1 MKVLEI
7 ADQIGIATK
16 DLLQELK
23 RMRLPVK
30 NHMSVIEPRELERI
44 LPILKSM
51 FEKKKVQESGA
62 DEAMDSSHAE
72 APDAAPAPVR
82 ASAETVPESFALPPK
97 PKTKVF
103 RPGFLLKP
111 QTTAADKAK
120 QEAIDKAKAAKEQV
134 SHAAPKTTYRP
145 TVIQPPAFIKKK
157 PTTAPPSSKE
167 EAPKPKETEPARPV
181 APAPG
186 PVVDESVEKGKGKRH
201 KKDSKQQELIV
212 PTIEVMSFKEL
223 KKDIAER
230 WKKRTKGKKGAKTE
244 VVEEAP
250 RRAKK
255 IRPSFFL
262 DLEALP
268 AVPGKRPKTFRKK
281 GGQEKP
287 KTKSVVIYGE
297 TTVEEFAQKIG
308 VSLEEILAKLEM
320 MGEQFVAEQIL
331 SSEHC
336 EVLAEEFGVELEIIP
351 ENDEYDIRD
360 YVPADDSEK
369 KVLRPPV
376 ITIMGHVDH
385 GKTTLLDSIRKSDI
399 ASQEYGGI
407 TQHIGAYCVKTPKG
421 DLVFLDTPGHA
432 AFTAMRA
439 RGAKVTDIVILVVSA
454 DDGVMPQTIEA
465 INHAK
470 AANVPIMVAINK
482 IDKPGANPERIKQDL
497 MRFQMVSED
506 LGGDTIFA
514 EVAARTGLNVD
525 KLLEMI
531 HIQAEVLELK
541 ADPNRPAEGAI
552 LESHMDPLRGVIT
565 TLLVQKG
572 TLKSGDVILTGTQ
585 FGKIRA
591 MMDDHGRPIKEA
603 GPSLPVEA
611 VGLTGV
617 PTVGDT
623 FIVLPD
629 EKTARR
635 ISTIRTLRR
644 RARGMRQARHVT
656 LENLHSYISDT
667 ETKNLNIIL
676 KGDVQGSLEAITQA
690 LEKLSTEKVKIS
702 ILHTAVGSVSESDV
716 NLADA
721 SDAIIIGFNVRP
733 DQSVMDLAQEHN
745 VEIKTYRIIYELLD
759 EVKLAMQGMLEPKY
773 KEVGR
778 GRAEVRQ
785 VFKITKLGN
794 IAGCFVTEGEI
805 RRTDK
810 VRLLRDNVVVYQ
822 GKISS
827 LRRVKEDVS
836 NVLNALECGIGLENF
851 NDIKTGDIIETF
863 MMEEI
868 PQEL

>member
-7 ADQIGIATK
+7 ADQLGIATK

-30 NHMSVIEPRELERI
+30 NHMSVIEDRELERI
-44 LPILKSM
+44 LPILKNT
-51 FEKKKVQESGA
+51 FEKKKTQDTGAGDSVDSALVESG
-62 DEAMDSSHAE
+62 DAE
-72 APDAAPAPVR
+72 RAQEPAK
-82 ASAETVPESFALPPK
+82 AESVPESVTLPPK

-111 QTTAADKAK
+111 QAAAADKSK
-120 QEAIDKAKAAKEQV
+120 QEAIAKAKAAKEQPTP
-134 SHAAPKTTYRP
+134 AAPKTAQRP
-145 TVIQPPAFIKKK
+145 TVIQPPAFIKRK
-157 PTTAPPSSKE
+157 PAAPAPVKE
-167 EAPKPKETEPARPV
+167 EPHKPIDSAPAPRIEPAPKPAAEEATDKT
-181 APAPG
+181 
-186 PVVDESVEKGKGKRH
+186 KGKRR
-201 KKDSKQQELIV
+201 KKDAKQQELIV

-223 KKDIAER
+223 RKDIAER

-244 VVEEAP
+244 IVEEP
-250 RRAKK
+250 PKRAKK
-255 IRPSFFL
+255 IRPSFYV
-262 DLEALP
+262 DVDTLP
-268 AVPGKRPKTFRKK
+268 AVPTKRPKTLKK
-281 GGQEKP
+281 KAGQEKQ
-287 KTKSVVIYGE
+287 KTKSVIIYGE
-297 TTVEEFAQKIG
+297 ATVEEFAQKIG
-308 VSLEEILAKLEM
+308 ASLEDVIAKLESL
-320 MGEQFVAEQIL
+320 GEQFTSEQYL
-331 SSEHC
+331 SPEYC
-336 EVLAEEFGVELEIIP
+336 EFLAEEFGVELEIIP
-351 ENDEYDIRD
+351 ESDENDIREF
-360 YVPADDSEK
+360 VAADDEK
-369 KVLRPPV
+369 KLVPRMPV
-376 ITIMGHVDH
+376 VTIMGHVDH

-399 ASQEYGGI
+399 ASHEYGGI

-514 EVAARTGLNVD
+514 EVAARSGLNVE

-531 HIQAEVLELK
+531 HIQAEVLEIK
-541 ADPNRPAEGAI
+541 ADPDRPAEGVV
-552 LESHMDPLRGVIT
+552 LETHMDPLRGVIS

-572 TLKSGDVILTGTQ
+572 TLKCGDVILTGTQ
-585 FGKIRA
+585 FGKIRV
-591 MMDDHGRPIKEA
+591 MMDDRGRPIKEA
-603 GPSLPVEA
+603 GPSIPVEI
-611 VGLTGV
+611 VGLTGI

-629 EKTARR
+629 EKAARR
-635 ISTIRTLRR
+635 IAAARALRR
-644 RARGMRQARHVT
+644 KSRRIRQSRHVT

-667 ETKNLNIIL
+667 ESKTLNIIL

-690 LEKLSTEKVKIS
+690 LEKLNSEKVKIN

-733 DQSVMDLAQEHN
+733 EQSVVELAQEQH

-759 EVKLAMQGMLEPKY
+759 EVRLAMQGMLEPKF

-805 RRTDK
+805 RKTDN

-827 LRRVKEDVS
+827 LRRVKDDVASVS
-836 NVLNALECGIGLENF
+836 NTQECGIGLENF
-851 NDIKTGDIIETF
+851 NDVKVGDIIETF